1 MKRFLSI
8 GLLFILMVLVAGC
21 DKEKDDIVLPLT
33 SEEFPQVIRFD
44 DEGDGDLEDE
54 DKFSFK
60 LVLNDRVDP
69 DGEELGGKIV
79 PLDNDVT
86 VNFEVSD
93 FEGFSRI
100 SDYILDGTAFYEI
113 DDCTTSEDNGVD
125 LKLVFDR
132 NTGKGSVTFPKDVE
146 EVEVEFEV
154 NENLFDDDVLNTDD
168 RFIEF
173 ELTGVSGNNK
183 AVTFNPEITFT
194 YEPLDDES
202 ISGEWAL
209 DPLNAA
215 QFAAFKKLF
224 SPISED
230 VANLDASEVEE
241 ILLSVEYDEVK
252 VEVVLKETETVT
264 ECGDSDVESK
274 VIEIE
279 ADLEELDL
287 QTLDGEI
294 EFVGEIEQ
302 DDETLEEFVYK
313 GEFKITG
320 DKLELTLTG
329 EYDGDETDE
338 ITLIFSK

>member
-1 MKRFLSI
+1 MQRFLTIAALSF
-8 GLLFILMVLVAGC
+8 LLVFVAGC
-21 DKEKDDIVLPLT
+21 DKQKDDIVMPLT

-44 DEGDGDLEDE
+44 DEGDGDIEDE

-69 DGEELGGKIV
+69 EGEELGGKIV
-79 PLDNDVT
+79 PLENDVT
-86 VNFEVSD
+86 VSFEVSD
-93 FEGFSRI
+93 FEGFAKI
-100 SDYILDGTAFYEI
+100 SDYILDGTAFYEV

-146 EVEVEFEV
+146 EIEVEFEV
-154 NENLFDDDVLNTDD
+154 SEDLFDDNKLNTND

-173 ELTGVSGNNK
+173 EITGVSGDNK
-183 AVTFNPEITFT
+183 LVTYNPDFSFT

-209 DPLNAA
+209 DPLDAA

-224 SPISED
+224 SPINED
-230 VANLDASEVEE
+230 VANLKASEVEE
-241 ILLSVEYDEVK
+241 ILLSVEYNEVK

-264 ECGDSDVESK
+264 ECGDTDVENK

-294 EFVGEIEQ
+294 ELVGEIEQ

-320 DKLELTLTG
+320 NKLELSLTG

-338 ITLIFSK
+338 VTLVFSK

>member
-1 MKRFLSI
+1 MQRFLTIASLSF
-8 GLLFILMVLVAGC
+8 LLVFVAGC
-21 DKEKDDIVLPLT
+21 DKENDDIVMPLT
-33 SEEFPQVIRFD
+33 SDEFPQVLLFD

-60 LVLNDRVDP
+60 LKLSDRVDP
-69 DGEELGGKIV
+69 EREELGGKII
-79 PLDNDVT
+79 PLTSDIT

-93 FEGFSRI
+93 FEGFAKI
-100 SDYILDGTAFYEI
+100 SDYILDGTAFYEV

-125 LKLVFDR
+125 LKLVFNR

-146 EVEVEFEV
+146 EIEVEFEV
-154 NENLFDDDVLNTDD
+154 AEDLFDDNILNTND
-168 RFIEF
+168 RYIEF
-173 ELTGVSGNNK
+173 VLTGVSGDNK
-183 AVTFNPEITFT
+183 TVTFNPAISFK
-194 YEPLDDES
+194 YEVLDDES

-209 DPLNAA
+209 DPLDAV
-215 QFAAFKKLF
+215 QFAAFKELF
-224 SPISED
+224 SPINED
-230 VANLDASEVEE
+230 IADLEGAEVAE
-241 ILLSVEYDEVK
+241 ILLSVEYNEVK
-252 VEVVLKETETVT
+252 VEVVLKETETIT
-264 ECGDSDVESK
+264 ECGDTEVVNK

-287 QTLDGEI
+287 QTLEGEI
-294 EFVGEIEQ
+294 EVVAEIEQ

-338 ITLIFSK
+338 ITLVFSK

>member
-1 MKRFLSI
+1 MNRLLTICTLSA
-8 GLLFILMVLVAGC
+8 LLALVAGC
-21 DKEKDDIVLPLT
+21 DKEKDDLVMPLS
-33 SEEFPQVIRFD
+33 SEAFPQVIRFD

-60 LVLNDRVDP
+60 LTLNDRVDP
-69 DGEELGGKIV
+69 KGEELGGKIV
-79 PLDNDVT
+79 PLENDVT

-93 FEGFSRI
+93 FEGFAKI
-100 SDYILDGTAFYEI
+100 SDYILDGTAFYEV

-125 LKLVFDR
+125 LKLVFNR
-132 NTGKGSVTFPKDVE
+132 TTGKGSVTFPKDVE
-146 EVEVEFEV
+146 EIEVEFEV
-154 NENLFDDDVLNTDD
+154 SDGLFDDNTLNTND
-168 RFIEF
+168 RYIEF
-173 ELTGVSGNNK
+173 ALTGVSGDPK
-183 AVTFNPEITFT
+183 VVTYNPDFTFT

-202 ISGEWAL
+202 ISGEWEL

-215 QFAAFKKLF
+215 QFDAFKKLF
-224 SPISED
+224 APINED
-230 VANLDASEVEE
+230 IKNLKASEVEE
-241 ILLSVEYDEVK
+241 ILLSVEYNEVK

-264 ECGDSDVESK
+264 ECGDTDVVNK

-287 QTLDGEI
+287 QTLEGEI
-294 EFVGEIEQ
+294 EFAGEVEQ
-302 DDETLEEFVYK
+302 DDESLEEFVYK

-320 DKLELTLTG
+320 SKMELTLTG

>member
-79 PLDNDVT
+79 PLENDVT

-100 SDYILDGTAFYEI
+100 SDYILDGTAFYEV

-146 EVEVEFEV
+146 EIEVEFEV
-154 NENLFDDDVLNTDD
+154 DENLFDDNILNTDD

-183 AVTFNPEITFT
+183 AVTFNPEFTFT

-224 SPISED
+224 SPINED

-264 ECGDSDVESK
+264 ECGDSDVENK

-302 DDETLEEFVYK
+302 VDETLEEFVYK

-338 ITLIFSK
+338 ITLVFSK